1 MSYSKLFALC
11 AGCAIAATSA
21 GAAPDYVGQQSAYND
36 LLVTPAPYPGN
47 TVDSPARAE
56 NGRLWVGREIN
67 EYQTVHAP
75 GVAAY
80 GASPREQ
87 DKLIYV
93 RVNQTAVAIS
103 PWDRISDGGLQDLE
117 RARNLW
123 LKENGYV
130 LGVRTFVN
138 PRFAQDDSAHA
149 SAASAPIH
157 RATIRRHV
165 TPKNPGKI
173 QVMNPV
179 SSQPIARISKPG
191 EIVHAPA
198 TEIARADETT
208 SD

>member
-1 MSYSKLFALC
+1 MSYSKFFAIC
-11 AGCAIAATSA
+11 AGCAIAASSA
-21 GAAPDYVGQQSAYND
+21 VAAPNYVGQQSAYND

-80 GASPREQ
+80 GASPWEQ

-103 PWDRISDGGLQDLE
+103 PWDRISEGGLQDLE

-149 SAASAPIH
+149 SASTPIN

-165 TPKNPGKI
+165 TPKNTGKM
-173 QVMNPV
+173 QVMRPI

-191 EIVHAPA
+191 EIVHTPA
-198 TEIARADETT
+198 TEIAKADEKTG
-208 SD
+208 D